1 MCNEEACWSERE
13 EIEGNNLAVVRL
25 TLVLVYLA
33 HRLGAEIKQAPT
45 SLKTA
50 E

>member
-1 MCNEEACWSERE
+1 MSAMKKPANQKEQIEE
-13 EIEGNNLAVVRL
+13 NNLAVVRL
-25 TLVLVYLA
+25 TVVLIYQA
-33 HRLGAEIKQAPT
+33 HRLGAEIKQAST